1 MVQQLW
7 SGPDIFCIPVP
18 LPDNPLKNLN
28 VYVVRSGGEA
38 LVIDT
43 GFNRPEC
50 REALLAGLRELGVD
64 LNRTFLFL
72 THLHSDHTGLV
83 WDFIHGGSR
92 VYMNAIDHEVC
103 CRGTRERWG
112 GLEDLYRSE
121 GFPQEIIDRQQT
133 ENQGRAYGP
142 KVPFPI
148 VPIHHGSRLRLGS
161 CEFLCI
167 HTPGH
172 TPGHTVLYLP
182 EQRLLFS
189 GDHVLFHI
197 TPNISMWDGVE
208 DPLEDYL
215 NSLKMLR
222 DLPVERVFPAH
233 RQLEGDFYQR
243 LEELRLHHEARLEE
257 LYAAARDNPGA
268 DGYTLAGCLHWSARG
283 LGWEAFP
290 PHQKWFA
297 MGETLSHLRR
307 LEHMGRIARTEHS
320 GTYRYY
326 IMK

>member
-1 MVQQLW
+1 MIEKLW
-7 SGPDIFCIPVP
+7 SNPDVFCIPVA
-18 LPDNPLKNLN
+18 LPGNPLKNLN
-28 VYVVRSGGEA
+28 VYVVRSGGQT

-50 REALLAGLRELGVD
+50 REALLSGLRELGVD
-64 LNRTFLFL
+64 LGRTSLFL

-83 WDFIHGGSR
+83 WDFIRGGSR

-103 CRGTRERWG
+103 CRDASNRWG
-112 GLEDLYRSE
+112 TVEALYLSE

-133 ENQGRAYGP
+133 ENQARVYGP
-142 KVPFPI
+142 EVPFPAAH
-148 VPIHHGSRLRLGS
+148 VRNGSLLHLGD

-172 TPGHTVLYLP
+172 TPGHTMLYLP
-182 EQRLLFS
+182 AQRLLFS

-197 TPNISMWDGVE
+197 TPNISMWAGVE
-208 DPLEDYL
+208 DPLKDYL
-215 NSLKMLR
+215 NSLNMLH

-243 LEELRLHHEARLEE
+243 PEELRLHHEARLDE
-257 LYAAARDNPGA
+257 LYAAVRDNPGA
-268 DGYTLAGCLHWSARG
+268 DAYTLAGCLHWSARG
-283 LGWEAFP
+283 LGWDTFP

-307 LEHMGRIARTEHS
+307 LEYTHRVARTPRGGAYQYHV
-320 GTYRYY
+320 
-326 IMK
+326 I